1 MPTGVTPD
9 TAQATASDGSI
20 LSRVRTMALSRSV
33 SAQPAATRGP
43 KRRSARN
50 SQLPDLANKVPSN
63 APQVM
68 ALAPESVTNSA
79 CETGQLVVMEPP
91 SAANQDLESVPAI
104 SETSYKS
111 MPLSDLGP
119 TIAKLHE
126 GAEQCSASVRKVVE
140 NALAFVL
147 EAGKALQAAKERVP
161 HGQWGSW
168 LLQHVPALSHD
179 RANRYMKAAREIP
192 HVRNLDKIK
201 TVRQLYVCTGVLK
214 EPAKGGR
221 KKAVAP
227 VLDRDTALAPA
238 DFVSR
243 FRALRLFLENAK
255 PRLLAREMPLAE
267 VTEMAGEVEAILAL
281 FRDLQGHLEKP
292 LVNLPPTST
301 PPSLPTARPSPPAK

>member
-33 SAQPAATRGP
+33 SAQPAATTGP
-43 KRRSARN
+43 KRRSVGI
-50 SQLPDLANKVPSN
+50 SQLPDLVAKVPSN
-63 APQVM
+63 APQLM
-68 ALAPESVTNSA
+68 APESVTSSA
-79 CETGQLVVMEPP
+79 CGTGQLVVMEPA
-91 SAANQDLESVPAI
+91 SIDTHDHEAMPAVCGK
-104 SETSYKS
+104 SYES

-119 TIAKLHE
+119 AIAKLHE

-147 EAGKALQAAKERVP
+147 EAGKALQAAKDKVH
-161 HGQWGSW
+161 HGEWGSW
-168 LLQHVPALSHD
+168 LQQHVPALSHD

-201 TVRQLYVCTGVLK
+201 TVRQLYISTGVVK
-214 EPAKGGR
+214 EPSKGGR
-221 KKAVAP
+221 KKAAAP

-243 FRALRLFLENAK
+243 FRALRLFLEHAK
-255 PRLLAREMPLAE
+255 PRLLAGEMPLAE

-292 LVNLPPTST
+292 PAS
-301 PPSLPTARPSPPAK
+301 PSPPSAP